1 MSGTI
6 RRRIRTV
13 LLSFVSML
21 VVANMAVTPVA
32 ADPFSFSTGNPDG
45 KMATGSRPDTPGVT
59 EIESADDFVLSSPTV
74 INKASFT
81 GLLTGTAQVGN
92 VGEVAVEVYRVFPN
106 DSDTGRTI
114 HVPTRT
120 NSPSDVALVD
130 LSTSGGGLSVK
141 STQVNATFTA
151 ANSVLLGI
159 HPSPAQTTG
168 GEGAVTGREVQFD
181 VTFSKPLVLPA
192 DHYFFVPQ
200 VQVSGGDFLWLSAPR
215 PIVPPGTPFPAG
227 TTDLQSWIRNAALDP
242 DWLRVGMDIVGGSPA
257 PAFNATFSL
266 SGDTIPEPASLLLVA
281 TGLAGLLWRRRKTAW

>member
-1 MSGTI
+1 MSRTI
-6 RRRIRTV
+6 RRRIATTV
-13 LLSFVSML
+13 ISVVFILNVVNML
-21 VVANMAVTPVA
+21 ATPVQA
-32 ADPFSFSTGNPDG
+32 APFSFSTGNPDG

-59 EIESADDFVLSSPTV
+59 EIESADDFLLSSPTV

-92 VGEVAVEVYRVFPN
+92 VGEVAVEIYRVFPN

-114 HVPTRT
+114 HVPTRM

-130 LSTSGGGLSVK
+130 LSTAGGDLSVK
-141 STQVNATFTA
+141 STQLNASFAA

-159 HPSPAQTTG
+159 HPSPGQTTG
-168 GEGAVTGREVQFD
+168 GDGGVTGKEVQFD
-181 VTFSKPLVLPA
+181 VTFTKPLVLPA

-215 PIVPPGTPFPAG
+215 PIVAPGTPFAP
-227 TTDLQSWIRNAALDP
+227 DLQSWIRNAALDP
-242 DWLRVGMDIVGGSPA
+242 DWLRVGMDIVGGATP

-266 SGDTIPEPASLLLVA
+266 SGDTIPEPSSLLLVG
-281 TGLAGLLWRRRKTAW
+281 TGLAGLLWRRRKTARS

>member
-1 MSGTI
+1 MSRTI
-6 RRRIRTV
+6 RRRIATALISV
-13 LLSFVSML
+13 VFILNVVNML
-21 VVANMAVTPVA
+21 ATPVQ

-59 EIESADDFVLSSPTV
+59 EIESADDFLLSSPTV

-92 VGEVAVEVYRVFPN
+92 VGEVAVEIYRVFPN

-114 HVPTRT
+114 HVPTRM

-130 LSTSGGGLSVK
+130 LSTAGGDLSVK
-141 STQVNATFTA
+141 STQLNASFA
-151 ANSVLLGI
+151 ASNSVLNGI
-159 HPSPAQTTG
+159 HPSPGQTTG
-168 GEGAVTGREVQFD
+168 GEGGVTGREVQFD
-181 VTFSKPLVLPA
+181 VTFNKPLVLPA

-215 PIVPPGTPFPAG
+215 PIVAPGTPFAP
-227 TTDLQSWIRNAALDP
+227 DLQSWIRNAALDP
-242 DWLRVGMDIVGGSPA
+242 DWLRVGTDIVGGATP

-266 SGDTIPEPASLLLVA
+266 SGDTIPEPASLLLVG
-281 TGLAGLLWRRRKTAW
+281 TGLAGLLWRRRKTARS